1 MSREFSQCFF
11 SIGCTHLVGFIMFPV
26 KSHLHQTKNYKGI
39 RVHTLGVIGK
49 ALVSRI

>member
-1 MSREFSQCFF
+1 MFFFNSFS
-11 SIGCTHLVGFIMFPV
+11 HLVGFIMFPV
-26 KSHLHQTKNYKGI
+26 KSHLHQTKNYNGI